1 MPARPAQRSA
11 QPTRHGR
18 RRVRRRPAGAVT
30 ALVALAVALAA
41 LILPAAPASAADSY
55 RFWGFFQQNAGKWA
69 FATKGAD
76 QLVPADGAVDGWRL
90 SVGDMSVT
98 HAPRAAVTFG
108 AICAA
113 TPAQA
118 GKKRVGVVLDFGR
131 PADNETGATV
141 PQPRA
146 QCAVVDAK
154 ATSAAVLAAVAPVRA
169 EKGMVCAVENTP
181 ATGCGVKVANPPA
194 EARTADTPID
204 IPVVAAGTP
213 AGPAAT
219 GPATDST
226 SSLATSPPAPAPA
239 QASSGGTTPTVVL
252 LVLLVLVAA
261 ALATW
266 LSMRRRAAARRS
278 GGDDRSRR

>member
-1 MPARPAQRSA
+1 MLTRPTPRSA
-11 QPTRHGR
+11 PPLRHLRHGQ
-18 RRVRRRPAGAVT
+18 RRVRRRPAGVVT
-30 ALVALAVALAA
+30 ALLVLALGLAA
-41 LILPAAPASAADSY
+41 LILPATPAAAADSY
-55 RFWGFFQQNAGKWA
+55 RFWGFFQQNAGSWA

-76 QLVPADGAVDGWRL
+76 QTVPADGGVDGWRL
-90 SVGDMSVT
+90 SVGDMTVT
-98 HAPRAAVTFG
+98 HAPRAVPTFD

-113 TPAQA
+113 TAAPA

-131 PADNETGATV
+131 AADNETGASV

-154 ATSAAVLAAVAPVRA
+154 ATSQAVLATVASVRA
-169 EKGMVCAVENTP
+169 EKGLVCAVENTP
-181 ATGCGVKVANPPA
+181 ANGCGVKVANPPA
-194 EARTADTPID
+194 EAKAADTPID

-213 AGPAAT
+213 AGPTTGTATDAASSA
-219 GPATDST
+219 PATS
-226 SSLATSPPAPAPA
+226 APAPA
-239 QASSGGTTPTVVL
+239 TSGGPTPTAVL

-278 GGDDRSRR
+278 SLSV

>member
-1 MPARPAQRSA
+1 MPARLTPRSP
-11 QPTRHGR
+11 QPHRYGR

-30 ALVALAVALAA
+30 ALLALAVAFAA

-55 RFWGFFQQNAGKWA
+55 RFWGFFQQDAGKWA

-76 QLVPADGAVDGWRL
+76 QIVPADGAVDGWRL
-90 SVGDMSVT
+90 SVGDMTVT
-98 HAPRAAVTFG
+98 HAPRAALTFDT
-108 AICAA
+108 ICAA
-113 TPAQA
+113 TPAQS

-181 ATGCGVKVANPPA
+181 AGGCGVKVANPPA
-194 EARTADTPID
+194 EAKAADTPID

-213 AGPAAT
+213 ASPPAT
-219 GPATDST
+219 GTPTDSASPSPGAST
-226 SSLATSPPAPAPA
+226 SAPAPA
-239 QASSGGTTPTVVL
+239 SSGGPTPTAVL

-278 GGDDRSRR
+278 TTDDVTRR